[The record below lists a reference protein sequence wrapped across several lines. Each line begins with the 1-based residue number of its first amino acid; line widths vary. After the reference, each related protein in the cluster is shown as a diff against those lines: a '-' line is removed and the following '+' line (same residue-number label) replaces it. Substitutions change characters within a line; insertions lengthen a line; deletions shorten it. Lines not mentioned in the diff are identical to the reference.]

1 MDLSQHLDNGVISFQ
16 EAVELAS
23 QTGWGELDFFSSG
36 RAGQVAAHIDDRLAN
51 GAHGAAAAK

>member
-23 QTGWGELDFFSSG
+23 QTGWGELDFFSN
-36 RAGQVAAHIDDRLAN
+36 AGAPGKLLRTLMTGSQWCTR
-51 GAHGAAAAK
+51 AAAAK